1 MSRTNN
7 SLKNIRYAAFFQL
20 AVVLANFIARRAFT
34 AVLSDSY
41 LGLNGTFGN
50 ILSML
55 SLAELGVGTAITFSM
70 YKPLADGDE
79 DQLLGLMVL
88 YRKYYRII
96 GIFIAVAG
104 AALTPFLPYLIHD
117 HATLNVP
124 RIHLIYLLFVF
135 DSALSYFLVY
145 KQSIITA
152 DQKQYIITSYK
163 NLILIA
169 TVLAQIVF
177 LLVTKNYFA
186 YLGLK
191 IGGTL
196 LTNLLLSRKAN
207 QLYPF
212 LTRNE
217 NPPLPQEVR
226 TTISKN
232 IRATLMHKIG
242 AVVVFETDNFL
253 IMYFIGA
260 IAVGF
265 YSNYLMITQGLMNL
279 YTMVFRSVTA
289 SVGNLC
295 AEADKT
301 HARTVFWRLDFL
313 TRWLYGFSSICLMV
327 LLNHFIGSVWLHQE
341 KYLFALPIVLL
352 ISMNFYLTGMRQGVL
367 TFRDA
372 MGLYWYDRHKPIAES
387 LINLI
392 VSIALAKPLGIAGIF
407 IGTFVSSVT
416 TCCWIEPFILFK
428 HGFGSSSKPYFM
440 KYAFH
445 TLVTAAL
452 GFATWELC
460 ALLPSAGLLPFLG
473 KMMICAVVP
482 NLGYLLV
489 YGRTEEFRY
498 TMDLAK
504 SRVSRLLH
512 RGS

>member
-1 MSRTNN
+1 MSRINN

-20 AVVLANFIARRAFT
+20 AVVLANFVARRVFT

-55 SLAELGVGTAITFSM
+55 SLAELGVGTAITYSM
-70 YKPLADGDE
+70 YKPLADGD
-79 DQLLGLMVL
+79 DRQLLSLMVL

-96 GIFIAVAG
+96 GVFIAVLG

-117 HATLNVP
+117 HAALNVP
-124 RIHLIYLLFVF
+124 HIQLIYLLFVF
-135 DSALSYFLVY
+135 DSALSYFFVY
-145 KQSIITA
+145 KQSIIAA
-152 DQKQYIITSYK
+152 DQKQYIITFYK

-177 LLVTKNYFA
+177 LLLTKNYFV

-191 IGGTL
+191 ISGTL
-196 LTNLLLSRKAN
+196 LNNLLLARKAN
-207 QLYPF
+207 RLYPF
-212 LTRNE
+212 LRMKE
-217 NPPLPQEVR
+217 SQPLPGDVR
-226 TTISKN
+226 STISKN

-260 IAVGF
+260 VAVGF
-265 YSNYLMITQGLMNL
+265 YSNYLMITQGLMNV

-295 AEADKT
+295 AEEDKT
-301 HARTVFWRLDFL
+301 HARKVFWRLDFF
-313 TRWLYGFSSICLMV
+313 TRWLYGFSAICLMV
-327 LLNHFIGSVWLHQE
+327 LLNHFIGYIWLRQE
-341 KYLFALPIVLL
+341 KYLFSLSVVLL
-352 ISMNFYLTGMRQGVL
+352 ISLNFYLTGMRQGVL

-387 LINLI
+387 LINLG

-407 IGTFVSSVT
+407 IGTFVSSIT
-416 TCCWIEPFILFK
+416 TCCWIEPYILFK
-428 HGFGSSSKPYFM
+428 HGFHSSSKPYFL

-445 TLVTAAL
+445 TIVTAAL
-452 GFATWELC
+452 GLATWALC
-460 ALLPSAGLLPFLG
+460 SLLPFNGLIPFAG
-473 KMMICAVVP
+473 KLLVCAIIP
-482 NLGYLLV
+482 NLGYYLI
-489 YGRTEEFRY
+489 YGRTEEFHY
-498 TMDLAK
+498 AMNLA
-504 SRVSRLLH
+504 RSRLNRILKKA
-512 RGS
+512 S